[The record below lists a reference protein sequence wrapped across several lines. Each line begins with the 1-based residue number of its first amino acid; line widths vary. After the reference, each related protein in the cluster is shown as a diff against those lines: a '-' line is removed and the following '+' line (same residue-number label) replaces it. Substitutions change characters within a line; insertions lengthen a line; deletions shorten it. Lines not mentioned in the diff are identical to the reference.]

1 MLKRFVKMFGGDPNK
16 REIEKFNPIIESVN
30 ALEEKFER
38 LSTDELRQKTGEFR
52 DRLREGED
60 LDDLMPE
67 AFAAVREASK
77 RTLGMRHYDV
87 QLIGGATLHTGKI
100 AEMRTGEGKTLVA
113 TLPLYL
119 NALTGKGVHL
129 VTVNDYLARRDARWM
144 APIYIMLGLNVG
156 VLQMA
161 ARTEN
166 GKKAFI
172 VDLEKESPHEDQNQ
186 LRMVDRADAYRT
198 DILYGT
204 NSEFGFDYLR
214 DNMTLSLEE
223 RVQRGHYYAIVDEV
237 DNVLIDE
244 ARTPLII
251 SGPAHEDTEWYLK
264 MAQIVKRLR
273 PEDYEVSEKDRNIS
287 LTELGEAR
295 VEELLEMP
303 LRDPERPEDVTPE
316 QARLMGYLE
325 QALRAQ
331 FLFKRNK
338 DYLVQGGKVVIV
350 DEFTGRLM
358 PGRRWSDGLHQAV
371 EAKEGVKVEAENVTY
386 ATITIQN
393 YFRMF
398 EKLAGMTGTAVT
410 EAEEFDKIYKLDVL
424 AIPTNLEYQA
434 LRSDSPLVEVEDKDE
449 DGYKYQYY
457 TNEDDTEKKPVF
469 WRRKDY
475 PDQIFLNEE
484 AKFRAIVGEIIRY
497 NSQGRPL
504 LVGTTSVDLSDRL
517 STRLRADPLR
527 RLAQV
532 LLIRDAWFKKNKRE
546 EDGRK
551 VPELE
556 PLYTPLDQLQ
566 TPDLRKMAA
575 SVEISMNPEDEENLE
590 RLLEIFHLEE
600 ENKERL
606 GASLKSGI
614 QNEVLNARKHT
625 EESQIIAGA
634 GAFGAVT
641 IATNMAGRGVDIKL
655 GGEMA
660 EEVLAAVNRVLR
672 RAGHE
677 DPYNLQMEERRQAL
691 LDLSPEDYGIY
702 DSEVKFFLQQLKD
715 METVKSLGGLHVIGS
730 ERHEARRIDNQLRG
744 RAARQGDPGSSR
756 FYLSLEDDLM
766 RRFGGQQAN
775 DLMQR
780 MHVDEAMPIEMG
792 IVSRLVEQSQTRVE
806 GANFDVRKHLLE
818 YDDVLN
824 TQRQK
829 IYAQRDR
836 IFTKDDLSEDVTE
849 MLRTEVLARVPKSLK
864 DDEGPWSLL
873 AWLEQIQ
880 PPFTYNGKIV
890 PSYPMRL
897 LVDSLKDE
905 IEEPGSKQ
913 AEILALLKIAD
924 ACLDAEKEHLMN
936 AVSQILDQIQ
946 ERLEKQMEE
955 REDVIDTFFQG
966 LSLSDETDIRSPREL
981 ADELTVLVQLPMR
994 LSPEQQRA
1002 LREQPLAV
1010 RDEILAQVDYI
1021 ISQQAVSRLI
1031 GAVERRLGESIGL
1044 SIEDLAEGD
1053 WDELADQVYD
1063 AVEAVMDTRK
1073 KRLVGSL
1080 PENIDLEEETGD
1092 LKLPASGQIAKDL
1105 ESLLGKEKS
1114 PVRDSEPYY
1123 LALQNTTSDLSGT
1136 FNREDKDRLASDFR
1150 SALARMDGSLSDD
1163 LREDLVEDLELAL
1176 SDAVGLSIEEAR
1188 QAAREGLEAALEEV
1202 EKRSYENRLV
1212 KMLMMMPV
1220 GTQTSFDRKTHRK
1233 IQTRTIRFTYNY
1245 FAAGLLEN
1253 REPEDIAENVLEHL
1267 EDAQASMRS
1276 AWGRMEWGRLSGLSL
1291 GEMSEK
1297 YHQRLKAALGEE
1309 TFLTFNEIP
1318 LTQLPVEQK
1327 KVMVDELGRQALTE
1341 VYRQLLLG
1349 VITELWVEYLTE
1361 MEALRVAIGLEAY
1374 GQRDPLVQYKSR
1386 AFGLFQNLVSNMRL
1400 GVINRMFTYRPRDLS
1415 GLQISARREKD
1426 TETLPEKSTV
1436 EADAGEEVQ
1445 AAEQSGAEAEPE
1457 PVRQGVQPKKDE
1469 GGKKGQ
1475 AKASGGKKLSK
1486 SARRRKARK

>member
-1 MLKRFVKMFGGDPNK
+1 MLKKFVKIFGGDPNK
-16 REIEKFNPIIESVN
+16 REIEKFTHIIESVN
-30 ALEEKFER
+30 ALESEFER
-38 LSTDELRQKTGEFR
+38 LSLDELRQKTHEFR
-52 DRLREGED
+52 ARLKNDED

-87 QLIGGATLHTGKI
+87 QLIGGAALHQGKI

-144 APIYIMLGLNVG
+144 APVYITLGLKVG

-172 VDLEKESPHEDQNQ
+172 VDLEKDSPHEDQNQ
-186 LRMVDRADAYRT
+186 LRMVDRSEAYQA

-214 DNMTLSLEE
+214 DNMTLRLEE
-223 RVQRGHYYAIVDEV
+223 RVQRGHYYSIVDEV

-264 MAQIVKRLR
+264 MSQIVKRLR
-273 PEDYEVSEKDRNIS
+273 PEDYEISEKDRNIS
-287 LTELGEAR
+287 LTELGEVR

-303 LRDPERPEDVTPE
+303 LRDPDRPEDVTPE

-338 DYLVQGGKVVIV
+338 DYLVQGGKVVII

-371 EAKEGVKVEAENVTY
+371 EAKEGVRVEAENVTY

-393 YFRMF
+393 YFRMYD
-398 EKLAGMTGTAVT
+398 KLAGMTGTAVT
-410 EAEEFDKIYKLDVL
+410 EAEEFDKIYTLDVL

-434 LRSDSPLVEVEDKDE
+434 LRPDSPLVEVEDRDE
-449 DGYKYQYY
+449 DGYKYHYY
-457 TNEDDTEKKPVF
+457 TNEDDPEKNPVF

-484 AKFRAIVGEIIRY
+484 AKFRAIVGEIMRY
-497 NSQGRPL
+497 HIQGRPL

-517 STRLRADPLR
+517 SLRLKADPIR

-532 LLIRDAWFKKNKRE
+532 LLIRDAWFKKNDRE

-551 VPELE
+551 EPELE
-556 PLYTPLDQLQ
+556 PLYMPLDQLQ
-566 TPDLRKMAA
+566 TAELRKMAN
-575 SVEISMNPEDEENLE
+575 SVDISMNPEDSENLE
-590 RLLEIFHLEE
+590 RLLEILSLGERD
-600 ENKERL
+600 KERL
-606 GASLKSGI
+606 IGCLKSGI
-614 QNEVLNARKHT
+614 VNEVLNARKHT

-672 RAGHE
+672 RAGYDDTYDMKME
-677 DPYNLQMEERRQAL
+677 DRRQAL
-691 LDLSPEDYGIY
+691 LELSAEDYGIY
-702 DSEVKFFLQQLKD
+702 ESEVKYFLQQLED
-715 METVKSLGGLHVIGS
+715 MEAVKDLGGLHVIGS

-829 IYAQRDR
+829 IYSQRDR
-836 IFTKDDLSEDVTE
+836 IFTKDDLSEDVTD

-864 DDEGPWSLL
+864 DEEGPWSLL

-880 PPFTYNGKIV
+880 PPFSYNGTIV

-897 LVDSLKDE
+897 LVEAIEEE
-905 IEEPGSKQ
+905 IEEPGDKQ
-913 AEILALLKIAD
+913 AEILALLKIAE
-924 ACLDAEKEHLMN
+924 ASLDAEKEHLMN
-936 AVSQILDQIQ
+936 SVSQILDQIQ

-955 REDVIDTFFQG
+955 RQDEIDAFFEG
-966 LSLSDETDIRSPREL
+966 LTLADETDIRTPKEL
-981 ADELTVLVQLPMR
+981 ADELSVLTRIPLR
-994 LSPEQQRA
+994 LTSEQQRA
-1002 LREQPLAV
+1002 LRDEPYAV
-1010 RDEILAQVDYI
+1010 KQEILEQI
-1021 ISQQAVSRLI
+1021 ENTISQQAVSRLV
-1031 GAVERRLGESIGL
+1031 GAVERRVGESVDL
-1044 SIEDLAEGD
+1044 SANQLPEEN
-1053 WDELADQVYD
+1053 WDEVAERVYE
-1063 AVEAVMDTRK
+1063 AVEAVMDSRK
-1073 KRLVGSL
+1073 KRLVGSV
-1080 PENIDLEEETGD
+1080 PEETGD
-1092 LKLPASGQIAKDL
+1092 GELTNAGQIARDL
-1105 ESLLGKEKS
+1105 DSLLSKEKS
-1114 PVRDSEPYY
+1114 PMADSDPYY
-1123 LALQNTTSDLSGT
+1123 LALQSTTTNLSGT
-1136 FNREDKDRLASDFR
+1136 FSREDKEELSNEFRLALS
-1150 SALARMDGSLSDD
+1150 RMDGALSEDQRD
-1163 LREDLVEDLELAL
+1163 DLVEHLELAL
-1176 SDAVGLSIEEAR
+1176 SEAVGTTIEEAR
-1188 QAAREGLEAALEEV
+1188 QAARRGLDSALEDIER
-1202 EKRSYENRLV
+1202 RSFENRLV

-1220 GTQTSFDRKTHRK
+1220 GSQTSFDRKTHRRVK
-1233 IQTRTIRFTYNY
+1233 TRTIRFTYNY

-1253 REPEDIAENVLEHL
+1253 REPEEIAQSVLEHL
-1267 EDAQASMRS
+1267 EEAQAEMRA
-1276 AWGRMEWGRLSGLSL
+1276 AWGRMEWKRLSGTTL
-1291 GEMSEK
+1291 GDMNENT
-1297 YHQRLKAALGEE
+1297 HRRLKDAFKDDE
-1309 TFLTFNEIP
+1309 FQNHIDRP
-1318 LTQLPVEQK
+1318 LTQLPTELK
-1327 KVMVDELGRQALTE
+1327 KVVVDELGRQALTE

-1374 GQRDPLVQYKSR
+1374 GQRDPLVQYKSK
-1386 AFGLFQNLVSNMRL
+1386 AFGLFQNLLSNMRL

-1415 GLQISARREKD
+1415 GLQISARKERD
-1426 TETLPEKSTV
+1426 PESLTDQAPIAQDSDEVISPQEETV
-1436 EADAGEEVQ
+1436 EL
-1445 AAEQSGAEAEPE
+1445 AEQDEAERGHPE
-1457 PVRQGVQPKKDE
+1457 PVKQSTQKQE
-1469 GGKKGQ
+1469 GGKKGSG
-1475 AKASGGKKLSK
+1475 KSSGGKKLSK